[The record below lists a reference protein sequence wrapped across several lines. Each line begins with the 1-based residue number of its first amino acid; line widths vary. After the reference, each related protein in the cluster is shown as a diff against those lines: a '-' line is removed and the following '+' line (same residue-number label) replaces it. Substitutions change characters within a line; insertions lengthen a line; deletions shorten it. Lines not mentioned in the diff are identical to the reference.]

1 MGHVTAQTHNQRGV
15 LYVIVCAA
23 GPAYHVQ
30 DFITPAQTAGWDVCA
45 ISTPH
50 AIPFLDVPLLT
61 KMAGHEVRSEYRLS
75 GTSETLPPCDALEVV
90 AATFNTV
97 NKFALGIA
105 DTRALTILCEEFGRG
120 RPILVVP
127 CVNQNH
133 LARHPAFLKSL
144 ATLREGGVHIL
155 YDTNKYP
162 PRNEV
167 PWEVVLDTLHQA
179 LGQEERDHPEVL

>member
-1 MGHVTAQTHNQRGV
+1 MSDSSLQKPGV

-30 DFITPAQTAGWDVCA
+30 DFVALAQAAGWDVCV
-45 ISTPH
+45 IPTPS
-50 AIPFLDVPLLT
+50 AVSFLDVPLLT
-61 KMAGHEVRSEYRLS
+61 KLTGHEVRSEYRS
-75 GTSETLPPCDALEVV
+75 PGTSETLPPCDALVVV

-120 RPILVVP
+120 RPALVIP
-127 CVNQNH
+127 CVNQHH
-133 LARHPAFLKSL
+133 LARHPAFPKSL
-144 ATLREGGVHIL
+144 ATLRGWGVDIL

-162 PRNEV
+162 PRNDV
-167 PWEVVLDTLHQA
+167 PWEVILDELDKIMD
-179 LGQEERDHPEVL
+179 L